1 MRFLVIYTPDAPRGN
16 GSQDAARGTMMAEYA
31 KKSADAG
38 ILLSQG
44 MFDSAVT
51 QVQQRSGAVSATD
64 RQVEKTGYAY
74 LEAPSHRDAVEMA
87 KEFLSVAGDGV
98 CEVRGV
104 LDAPPQ
110 SR

>member
-1 MRFLVIYTPDAPRGN
+1 MKFLVIYTPDTPRESGPPDPVR
-16 GSQDAARGTMMAEYA
+16 GAAMAEYA
-31 KKSADAG
+31 KKSAEAG
-38 ILLSQG
+38 ILLSQA

-51 QVQQRSGAVSATD
+51 QVRQRAGTVSATD
-64 RQVEKTGYAY
+64 RQEQVTGYAF
-74 LEAPSHRDAVEMA
+74 LEAASHDDAVRMT

-104 LDAPPQ
+104 LDGPPQ